1 MLLIFGSRAGLFL
14 ASDDEFDD
22 SWVDGVDVIA
32 ELDAIEAARDA
43 SASEAIGDGN
53 PAGEVGMPMSSWSV
67 HQR

>member
-22 SWVDGVDVIA
+22 SWVDDVDVFA
-32 ELDAIEAARDA
+32 ELDAIEAAHA